1 MSVRYNEN
9 DVGTASS
16 NIMRLSATGT
26 LPALNGSNLSNLND
40 TSNAKFIA
48 TEVKNQNFTIEANK
62 LYIIAANNITITVPS
77 GLQDYN
83 IWGFVNFG
91 KFTTTVSLPANN
103 VIKNINAVADIT
115 NTYQTT
121 SDKSFKEFIVI
132 NESPNT
138 IHYAKHTYNKI
149 YRSFD
154 DVSSLVSTSGETK
167 NILFYNSTKWP
178 GVKANTTPASYGGDG
193 YAFFLSNNRNNTL
206 IYANLIN
213 TGAPN
218 YNNQAYPSYLIIWKT
233 TTTTLTLN
241 ELYHDPLNN
250 PGNVLMI
257 HCSPPDSG
265 STWIQRTIV
274 LNNGYSIE
282 GFTNVAA
289 PAAYKNFSYLK
300 LISDGTKDWKI
311 IESSDDWTL
320 S

>member
-9 DVGTASS
+9 DVGTAAN

-26 LPALNGSNLSNLND
+26 LPAINGYNLNNLND

-62 LYIIAANNITITVPS
+62 LYIITANNITITVPS

-91 KFTTTVSLPANN
+91 KFTTTVSLPGNN
-103 VIKNINAVADIT
+103 IIRNINAAADIT
-115 NTYQTT
+115 TSYQTI

-154 DVSSLVSTSGETK
+154 DVYSQVSTSTETK
-167 NILFYNSTKWP
+167 NILTYNSTKWP
-178 GVKANTTPASYGGDG
+178 LSKANSSPAILSGDG
-193 YAFFLSNNRNNTL
+193 YSFYFTNYRNTFS
-206 IYANLIN
+206 IYANTI
-213 TGAPN
+213 TSGATN
-218 YNNQAYPSYLIIWKT
+218 YNNQPFPSFLIIWKT
-233 TTTTLTLN
+233 TTATLTLN
-241 ELYHDPLNN
+241 QLYHDPLDN

-289 PAAYKNFSYLK
+289 PSTYKNFSYLK